1 MIYLQHGPM
10 WKPKVEELLSKKLI
24 KGIVWDPREEKI
36 ERINSVRSEN
46 TDYNSI
52 SNLVDLKWFYRQFPN
67 SLMKRLEDL
76 NYFPDTIIDRNY
88 FRNVEELSLRVNNM
102 VDFEKNMNVSEY
114 MSPSLY
120 MASFNER
127 IIDRL
132 FDVDDMFYDLVKDS
146 KKNINLSLIIHE
158 SAFDN
163 DTYMKEFID
172 DISNYIGKYTGI
184 YLVIDRDN
192 SSTVRH
198 SFSSTR
204 LSKVLKLIYS
214 LKKMKFKVI
223 IGYSGIESIN
233 YMAVGA
239 DAIATGW
246 FYSLRRFNRLEKG
259 LEEYSNMGRAK
270 KRYLSLNLLSELTI
284 DDNIQSIPT
293 EQKDELYKIIFN
305 GNDLDKEIIN
315 QSYEL
320 IPMKD
325 TFIQYFE
332 GMDEL
337 SKKFDSIEEIE
348 DRITELERIIND
360 AIKNV
365 DLYNEKRKGIG
376 QITKRHLTDYL
387 SAIGIFKDENYI

>member
-10 WKPKVEELLSKKLI
+10 WKPKTEDLLEKRLI
-24 KGIVWDPREEKI
+24 KGIIWDPREENI
-36 ERINSVRSEN
+36 ERINLVRQEN
-46 TDYNSI
+46 ANYDKIN
-52 SNLVDLKWFYRQFPN
+52 NLVDLKWFYRQFPN
-67 SLMKRLEDL
+67 STMKNLKNLD
-76 NYFPDTIIDRNY
+76 YFPDTIIDRNY
-88 FRNVEELSLRVNNM
+88 FRNIEEIKSKVKKMAEFQEKMNITEYLS
-102 VDFEKNMNVSEY
+102 
-114 MSPSLY
+114 PALY

-132 FDVDDMFYDLVKDS
+132 FDLDDLFYDFVKES
-146 KKNINLSLIIHE
+146 GKGIILSLIIHE

-163 DTYMKEFID
+163 DIYMREFID

-192 SSTVRH
+192 SSTIRH
-198 SFSSTR
+198 SFSETR
-204 LSKVLKLIYS
+204 LANVLKFIYS

-223 IGYSGIESIN
+223 IGYTGIESIN

-239 DAIATGW
+239 DVIATGW

-284 DDNIQSIPT
+284 DDNIQSIPD
-293 EQKDELYKIIFN
+293 EQKTELYKLIFN
-305 GNDLDKEIIN
+305 GNNLDEEIRN
-315 QSYEL
+315 QAYEL

-332 GMDEL
+332 GMNEL
-337 SKKFDSIEEIE
+337 SNKFDSIEEIE
-348 DRITELERIIND
+348 DKLIELENMINK
-360 AIKNV
+360 AIKNI
-365 DLYNEKRKGIG
+365 DFYNEKRHGIG
-376 QITKRHLTDYL
+376 SITKKHLLDY
-387 SAIGIFKDENYI
+387 SNAIKKFKEENYI

>member
-259 LEEYSNMGRAK
+259 LEEYSNMRRAK

>member
-10 WKPKVEELLSKKLI
+10 WKPKTEDLLDKQLI
-24 KGIVWDPREEKI
+24 NGIIWDPREENI
-36 ERINSVRSEN
+36 ERINMVRQEN
-46 TDYNSI
+46 SNYNKI
-52 SNLVDLKWFYRQFPN
+52 CNIVDLKWFYRQFPN
-67 SLMKRLEDL
+67 STMKNLEKLD
-76 NYFPDTIIDRNY
+76 YFPDTIIDRNY
-88 FRNVEELSLRVNNM
+88 FRNTEEIKSKIKKMVEFQDIMNTTEYLS
-102 VDFEKNMNVSEY
+102 
-114 MSPSLY
+114 PALY

-132 FDVDDMFYDLVKDS
+132 FDVDDLFYDFVKES
-146 KKNINLSLIIHE
+146 GKEIILSLIIHE

-172 DISNYIGKYTGI
+172 DISNYIGKYAGV

-192 SSTVRH
+192 SSTIRH
-198 SFSSTR
+198 SFSETR
-204 LSKVLKLIYS
+204 LANVLKFIYS

-223 IGYSGIESIN
+223 IGYTGIESIN

-239 DAIATGW
+239 DVIATGW

-284 DDNIQSIPT
+284 DDNIQSIPS
-293 EQKDELYKIIFN
+293 EQKAELYKLIFN
-305 GNDLDKEIIN
+305 GNNLDEEIKT
-315 QSYEL
+315 QAYEL

-332 GMDEL
+332 GINAL
-337 SKKFDSIEEIE
+337 SNKFDGIKEIE
-348 DRITELERIIND
+348 DRLVELENMINE

-365 DLYNEKRKGIG
+365 DYYNEKRQGIG
-376 QITKRHLTDYL
+376 SITKKHLLDYL
-387 SAIGIFKDENYI
+387 NAIKRFKEENYI